1 MVHELD
7 TVDLNKWSENVLE
20 KAKIIFEE
28 YLSQSGSIR
37 LQQDKPE
44 KNNTTVNEF
53 NKCDIC
59 DKIFVD
65 KFQWECNIKIT
76 HHLTF
81 MFSIKK
87 YFKIIIRSNKRKQ
100 T

>member
-1 MVHELD
+1 VVHELD

-20 KAKIIFEE
+20 KAKTIFEK
-28 YLSQSGSIR
+28 YLNETDSIQ

-44 KNNTTVNEF
+44 KNNTIINEL

-65 KFQWECNIKIT
+65 KFQWECTIKFKFK
-76 HHLTF
+76 L
-81 MFSIKK
+81 K
-87 YFKIIIRSNKRKQ
+87 Y
-100 T
+100 